1 MQFWLGL
8 QRLLD
13 KRRDA
18 VLAAVALL
26 AFGLLLTVVQ
36 YLNLG
41 AQLRADLQVQ
51 ADLVARMTSA
61 SLVFDNRDDA
71 AEILGAFND
80 SSEVV
85 SAVLRRRDGSVLSGY
100 ERLPVGASWVDRAA
114 GEEMVTASVI
124 ANNAPVGRL
133 ELRARR
139 SGVWWALLRFIGI
152 ANGMLVA
159 ALGVAWFASG
169 RLRAHVREAERRTRY
184 LALND
189 ALTDLPNRAAF
200 GLALERAVLR
210 SQRHAHELALLLID
224 LDHFKQINEQ
234 HGHAAGDLLLQTVAQ
249 RLRGLVR
256 SFDQVAR
263 LAGDEF
269 AVLLDHPVDEDLA
282 CELAGRIVR
291 ELPQPVSAGGIGG
304 AGGIGE
310 GWLKAN
316 VSCGIALLPRD
327 AHTPAE
333 LMQCADAAMLH
344 AKRQGK
350 DGFQLFTPEIGE
362 GQRSRQ
368 RLEQDL
374 REALLNGELQLAYQ
388 PLFDAEG
395 RLVSFEGLSRWQ
407 HAQRGWVSPAEFV
420 AVAESSGLIVELGIN
435 AIEVLKRDLDAIEA
449 EGIGCPPVAINLSSR
464 QCRRPHQRD
473 RFLNSLQ
480 AQGLGPNQVEFEL
493 TESSVFEDLDKPDSI
508 VLTLQSLGYVTA
520 IDDFGTG
527 YSSLAYLRRMR
538 CRKLKI
544 DRLFVHGLAASTDGR
559 VLVESIVRVAHAM
572 QMQVVAEGIEL
583 EADRQCL
590 IAMGCDLFQG
600 FGLSRPLQR
609 PQMLEL
615 LRRQAAGERAVVQA
629 VQPWYADAARG

>member
-18 VLAAVALL
+18 VLATVALL
-26 AFGLLLTVVQ
+26 AFGLLLTGVQ
-36 YLNLG
+36 YLNLD
-41 AQLRADLQVQ
+41 ARLRADLQVQ
-51 ADLVARMTSA
+51 ADLVARMASA

-80 SSEVV
+80 SSEVM
-85 SAVLRRRDGSVLSGY
+85 SAVLRRRDGSVLSAY
-100 ERLPVGASWVDRAA
+100 ERLASGASWVERAA
-114 GEEMVTASVI
+114 GEETVVANVI

-139 SGVWWALLRFIGI
+139 AGVWWGLLRFVGI
-152 ANGMLVA
+152 ANGMLIA
-159 ALGVAWFASG
+159 AFGVAWLAAG

-256 SFDQVAR
+256 PFDQVAR

-269 AVLLDHPVDEDLA
+269 AVLLDHPVDEA
-282 CELAGRIVR
+282 CARELAGRIVR
-291 ELPQPVSAGGIGG
+291 ELPQPVSVAIGG
-304 AGGIGE
+304 GGD

-327 AHTPAE
+327 ARSPAE

-350 DGFQLFTPEIGE
+350 DGFQVFNDEIGE
-362 GQRSRQ
+362 GQRSRL

-374 REALLNGELQLAYQ
+374 REALANGELQLAYQ
-388 PLFDAEG
+388 PVFDAEG
-395 RLVSFEGLSRWQ
+395 RLVGFEGLSRWQ

-435 AIEVLKRDLDAIEA
+435 AIEVLKRDLDAIETA
-449 EGIGCPPVAINLSSR
+449 GLGCPPVAINLSSR

-473 RFLNSLQ
+473 RFLNSLN

-538 CRKLKI
+538 CKKLKI

-572 QMQVVAEGIEL
+572 QMQVVAEGVEL

-590 IAMGCDLFQG
+590 VAMGCDLFQG

-615 LRRQAAGERAVVQA
+615 LRRQAAGERAFVQA
-629 VQPWYADAARG
+629 QQPWYGEMARA